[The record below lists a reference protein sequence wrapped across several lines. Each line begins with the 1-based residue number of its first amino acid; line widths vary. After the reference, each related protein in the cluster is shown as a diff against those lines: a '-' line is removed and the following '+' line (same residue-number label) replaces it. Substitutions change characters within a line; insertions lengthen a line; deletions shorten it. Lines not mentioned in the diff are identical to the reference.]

1 MRASTIYLFNVPWTY
16 AYDNLPAGLESL
28 SDMDTLKF
36 LCELYGTY
44 SIDFTT
50 AHLDYRSFKSSDGSI
65 TVPIPVDATTILT
78 EYNYAAIV
86 YDRTVYFYFIRNSL
100 SLYDNVNTSTCSLDL
115 EFDVYLNNRRYFL
128 TLDPQL
134 CVRAHVKDLF
144 YDPRVGIWSSNGHYV
159 APPVSTFE
167 KSVGAKKM
175 VCWGRLCTS
184 GDFFSTSGQSYMIDG
199 CYPSQKITPYI
210 MFPLFVLD
218 PVTFK
223 ILPSYW
229 EYDTETPEQ
238 IDLSEIRVNNI
249 EEIIQF
255 DLTYYPPFD
264 YEVEEVSGR
273 YRVRT
278 MRQNASGL
286 WSATTKESILYNTNE
301 CSYLY
306 YKYNGKQIALPCV
319 TGVVKKAEYNFSI
332 DVPTLPMSRSPFTPS
347 DDDLA
352 LSSPQMSVYPVSY
365 HALYVNG
372 GMMPL
377 IFPPSVYGVYQSIYW
392 TIDPSEVT
400 PRLTLKYY
408 GGRDVYETKPIPLS
422 NHGFMPT
429 ASSQY
434 DAFLRANGN
443 KITAEQQAI
452 YSKNDIA
459 TGTAVLSAAK
469 GVASASLSGSTN
481 GLINTGVGFA
491 TSMMTAA
498 VNKELAL
505 DAFYAKINDLKNA
518 QDSFSI
524 PSANAMS
531 AILQDLVVE
540 RAFAPSDRNEVMSL
554 YTDLTYYGFEKT
566 SYRSITEATHECYDY
581 VQTAKAYF
589 PQIPNL
595 AHRRVLEAAFNRGV
609 TLWHFDLLDDF
620 TEYGDAVQQMDRN
633 VTNLQIREMG

>member
-16 AYDNLPAGLESL
+16 AYDNLPAGLERL
-28 SDMDTLKF
+28 SDLDALKF
-36 LCELYGTY
+36 LCELYGTF

-50 AHLDYRSFKSSDGSI
+50 AHLDYRSFKSSDGNI
-65 TVPIPVDATTILT
+65 TVPIPLDATTILT

-86 YDRTVYFYFIRNSL
+86 YDRTVYFYFIRNSM
-100 SLYDNVNTSTCSLDL
+100 SLYDNVNSSTCSLDL
-115 EFDVYLNNRRYFL
+115 EFDVYLNNRKYFL
-128 TLDPQL
+128 KLDPQL

-144 YDPRVGIWSSNGHYV
+144 YDPSVGKWSSNGHYV

-167 KSVGAKKM
+167 KPVSSEKM

-184 GDFFSTSGQSYMIDG
+184 GDFYNTAGQSYMIDG

-218 PVTFK
+218 TATFK
-223 ILPSYW
+223 ILDAYW
-229 EYDTETPEQ
+229 QYDTETPEQ
-238 IDLSEIRVNNI
+238 IDLSEIRVHNI
-249 EEIIQF
+249 EEILQF
-255 DLTYYPPFD
+255 DLTYYPPFEYYVD
-264 YEVEEVSGR
+264 EVAGR

-278 MRQNASGL
+278 MRQTDAGT
-286 WSATTKESILYNTNE
+286 WSAATKESILYNVNE
-301 CSYLY
+301 VPYLY
-306 YKYNGKQIALPCV
+306 YVYNGKKISLPSV
-319 TGVVKKAEYNFSI
+319 TGVVRKGSYGGSVF
-332 DVPTLPMSRSPFTPS
+332 VPQMPTKRMSFTPS
-347 DDDLA
+347 DVGDA
-352 LSSPQMSVYPVSY
+352 LSSPQMSVYPISY

-377 IFPPSVYGVYQSIYW
+377 LFPPSVYGVNQYITW

-400 PRLTLKYY
+400 PLLTVKYY
-408 GGRDVYETKPIPLS
+408 GGEEPYATKPIPLA

-434 DAFLRANGN
+434 DAFIRANGN
-443 KITAEQQAI
+443 KIMAEQQAI
-452 YSKNDIA
+452 YAKNDLA

-469 GVASASLSGSTN
+469 GVATASLSGSTN
-481 GLINTGVGFA
+481 GLINSGVGFA
-491 TSMMTAA
+491 NSMMTAA

-505 DAFYAKINDLKNA
+505 DAFYAKINDYKNA
-518 QDSFSI
+518 QDTFSI

-566 SYRSITEATHECYDY
+566 SYRSITEATHDCYDY

-609 TLWHFDLLDDF
+609 TVWHFDLLDDF
-620 TEYGDAVQQMDRN
+620 TEYGDAVLKMDRN
-633 VTNLQIREMG
+633 VTNLQVKEMG